1 MRSDGSCARLATDAA
16 RLSKVVDQLGE
27 IAGRSDRF
35 GGPSSITRPLSMKF
49 RLRRRHRDAEGRM
62 SVLDHLRE
70 LRRRLIIY
78 IAVIIVIGAIVGWYS
93 IRTDP
98 PLPREAL
105 LLGPANERFSG
116 TTTNPKDCR
125 LIYTGVL
132 DGFTTR
138 LKVSVIA
145 GAVLTGPLWL
155 YQVWAFITPGL
166 KKNERK
172 YTDHLHCRLDGAVR
186 RRHDAWPTLVLSKG
200 LNVLIGTAG
209 SGTIAVLTANG
220 YLSFVTLL
228 LVVFGAAFELP
239 LLVVMANFVGVLSAK
254 LLRKSQRISIF
265 LIFLFAAV
273 ATPSTDPFT
282 MCAMAVPMCHPVRG
296 RGGVRDDPRSSQG
309 AARYV
314 APADGSSRRHE
325 IDPIPRPL
333 GETWGDTT

>member
-1 MRSDGSCARLATDAA
+1 M
-16 RLSKVVDQLGE
+16 K
-27 IAGRSDRF
+27 I
-35 GGPSSITRPLSMKF
+35 KF
-49 RLRRRHRDAEGRM
+49 RRGPDNPEGRM

-70 LRRRLIIY
+70 LRRRLII
-78 IAVIIVIGAIVGWYS
+78 IALIIVAGAVAGWIFYDQILHFLERPYCS
-93 IRTDP
+93 V
-98 PLPREAL
+98 
-105 LLGPANERFSG
+105 PADRRFQANGSH
-116 TTTNPKDCR
+116 KCS

-138 LKVSVIA
+138 LKVSVVA

-155 YQVWAFITPGL
+155 YQLWGFITPGL

-172 YTDHLHCRLDGAVR
+172 YTVIFILSSTLLFLAGMTLAF
-186 RRHDAWPTLVLSKG
+186 LVLAKG
-200 LNVLIGTAG
+200 LNVLISAAGT
-209 SGTIAVLTANG
+209 GTVAVLTANG

-239 LLVVMANFVGVLSAK
+239 LLVIMANLAGVLSAK

-282 MCAMAVPMCHPVRG
+282 MCAMAVPMVILFEGAVIFATVHDRRKAARG
-296 RGGVRDDPRSSQG
+296 RSNPIEDSQPS
-309 AARYV
+309 A
-314 APADGSSRRHE
+314 

-333 GETWGDTT
+333 DRPSWGDST